1 MKMNGGRAV
10 VKALDAWGVELVF
23 GIPGIHTLHL
33 YDALYQHP
41 RIHHVTV
48 RHEQGGAFMADGYAR
63 TSGRPGV
70 VLTTTGPAA
79 VNALTPLG
87 EAHADSSPVLLIAS
101 GQTEETTGADL
112 GTLHE
117 MRDQFAT
124 LKSVCGQ
131 GRRVRSVDEIPE
143 AISEAFTLM
152 QRRRPRPYVLEVPL
166 DIFSAEAE
174 VSEPAAALPPPT
186 TPDQKSLEA
195 ATALIRSSARPL
207 LLTGGGTQDA
217 AAEIT
222 RLAEKLQAPVALTA
236 SGLGILPAD
245 HPLYLGAAESLSE
258 WIEKSDLLI
267 AVGTR
272 FGERIIRSWKTTP
285 ERLLH
290 LDLDPSVIGRCYPAD
305 VGLTGDAR
313 AGIQAL
319 LALLA
324 EEERSS
330 EWSLEEVTTEREK
343 QQQGEEGIF
352 PEILRTL
359 RSALD
364 RDAIVTNDMTMV
376 CYQARR
382 LFPVYAPRSF
392 FTPNYYGTLGF
403 SLPAAIGAKLAR
415 PERQVIAL
423 CGDGGFMFTAQELST
438 ARQQHLSLPIV
449 LFNDDSF
456 TALRRAQDRD
466 FEGRHIAVDVENP
479 DFALFAQ
486 SFGIREARATSCET
500 LTDALEE
507 ALRADL
513 PTLIEVP
520 LPEFT
525 P

>member
-1 MKMNGGRAV
+1 MRMNGGQAV
-10 VKALDAWGVELVF
+10 VEALDAWGVDLVF

-41 RIHHVTV
+41 RIRHVTV

-63 TSGRPGV
+63 ISGKPGV
-70 VLTTTGPAA
+70 MLTTTGPAA

-101 GQTEETTGADL
+101 GQTEETVGGDL
-112 GTLHE
+112 GILHE
-117 MRDQFAT
+117 MRDQFTT

-143 AISEAFTLM
+143 AIAEAFTLM
-152 QRRRPRPYVLEVPL
+152 QRRRPRPYALEVPL

-174 VSEPAAALPPPT
+174 VSGPNTALETPGAPDQKGLEAAAAL
-186 TPDQKSLEA
+186 
-195 ATALIRSSARPL
+195 IRTSARPL
-207 LLTGGGTQDA
+207 LLAGGGAQDA
-217 AAEIT
+217 AIEVT

-236 SGLGILPAD
+236 SGLGVLPAD
-245 HPLYLGAAESLSE
+245 HPLYLGAAESLGE
-258 WIEKSDLLI
+258 WVEKSDLLI

-272 FGERIIRSWKTTP
+272 FGERIIRSWETAP
-285 ERLLH
+285 GRLIH

-313 AGIQAL
+313 IGIQVL
-319 LALLA
+319 LSLFSG
-324 EEERSS
+324 EEFSFG
-330 EWSLEEVTTEREK
+330 WSLEEVAAEREK
-343 QQQGEEGIF
+343 QQKGEEGII

-359 RSALD
+359 RSALG

-382 LFPVYAPRSF
+382 LFPVYVPRSF

-415 PERQVIAL
+415 PERQVVAL

-438 ARQQHLSLPIV
+438 ARQQRLGLPIV

-456 TALRRAQDRD
+456 TAIRRSQDRD

-479 DFALFAQ
+479 NFALFAQ
-486 SFGIREARATSCET
+486 SFGIREARATSCVALSE
-500 LTDALEE
+500 ALEE
-507 ALRADL
+507 ALAADL

-520 LPEFT
+520 LPEFV